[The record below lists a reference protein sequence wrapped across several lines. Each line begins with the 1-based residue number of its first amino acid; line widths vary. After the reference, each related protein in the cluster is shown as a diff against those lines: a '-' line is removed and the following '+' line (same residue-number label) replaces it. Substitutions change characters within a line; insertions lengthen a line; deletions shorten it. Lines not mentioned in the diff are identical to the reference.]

1 MVRLTI
7 RMSPK
12 GDKDKSV
19 NVDLNATVAQQER
32 RCAASGCISLSSRS
46 DTLRFSLLTSARSD
60 ASL

>member
-19 NVDLNATVAQQER
+19 NVDLNATVAQLKAQMRSER
-32 RCAASGCISLSSRS
+32 STSPESIRYP
-46 DTLRFSLLTSARSD
+46 SLLLADLRSQ
-60 ASL
+60 

>member
-19 NVDLNATVAQQER
+19 NVDLNATVAQLKAQMRSER
-32 RCAASGCISLSSRS
+32 STYLSPESIRYP
-46 DTLRFSLLTSARSD
+46 SLLLADLRSQ
-60 ASL
+60 